1 MTVAAPSRRA
11 LVALAVCALLA
22 LAAAVLVA
30 PGGATAA
37 TPRTSVEAVEQ
48 RLMCVTCGTPLN
60 QSDAPQAER
69 ERRHI
74 ERLVAQ
80 GRTEDEI
87 VDSMV
92 DIYGEQ
98 VLIDPPSGTLRTL
111 RWLLPAAAFLL
122 GATLLVVLV
131 RRWRRRRAEA
141 EDAAASGPAP
151 EDDDGLS
158 DEDRARLNAELE
170 RFR

>member
-1 MTVAAPSRRA
+1 MTVAVPSRRA
-11 LVALAVCALLA
+11 LVALTVAVLLA

-30 PGGATAA
+30 PTGAPAA

-98 VLIDPPSGTLRTL
+98 VLIDPPSSTLRTL

-131 RRWRRRRAEA
+131 RRWRRRRTEA
-141 EDAAASGPAP
+141 DGPTTGGPGPA
-151 EDDDGLS
+151 DDDGLS